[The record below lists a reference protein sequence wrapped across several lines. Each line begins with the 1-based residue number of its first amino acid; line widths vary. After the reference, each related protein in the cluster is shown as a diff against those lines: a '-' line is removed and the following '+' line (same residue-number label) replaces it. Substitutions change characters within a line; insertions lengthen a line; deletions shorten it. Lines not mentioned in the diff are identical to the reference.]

1 MCPKLEQLHHM
12 HGVLRTQRHR
22 ATGVLAGEYGWG
34 HIQIADYVRRYS
46 PGTVLWISDNAPRGS
61 ERLPVSR
68 ARSVLGRETGV
79 IVFDGFAGF
88 DIDALGAVGGSI
100 RGGGLLLHPL
110 ILPSVSARPEFL
122 LAGSVIERDESNER
136 QHSYKKSS
144 CPLQPQGQ
152 HHRHHP
158 YSAQQ
163 LPPVLYRENTK
174 I

>member
-1 MCPKLEQLHHM
+1 MCVDILLGPFYGLAIT
-12 HGVLRTQRHR
+12 RR
-22 ATGVLAGEYGWG
+22 AAASGCLC
-34 HIQIADYVRRYS
+34 
-46 PGTVLWISDNAPRGS
+46 PGRG
-61 ERLPVSR
+61 
-68 ARSVLGRETGV
+68 SVLGRETGV

-122 LAGSVIERDESNER
+122 VAGSVIETDESGER

-163 LPPVLYRENTK
+163 LPPVLYWENTK